1 MSSYDAYNR
10 AIKSTASP
18 RDVEYRLLGQVTSAL
33 MKAQTRI
40 AEAGSRPTAMAE
52 VMDALNW
59 NNQVWDTFVED
70 VGTEGNMLPREL
82 RAAIV
87 SLGIWVSRETG
98 LVTSGE
104 GDIAALISVNKA
116 IMRGLDPARAAQEE
130 RGQDAGP
137 SASGSAASDPADPPA
152 ARPGIS
158 AVLDSF

>member
-10 AIKSTASP
+10 TIKSTATP
-18 RDVEYRLLGQVTSAL
+18 RDVEYRLLGQVTAAL
-33 MKAQTRI
+33 IKAQERMQ
-40 AEAGSRPTAMAE
+40 EARNKPAVMAE

-98 LVTSGE
+98 LVGSGD
-104 GDIAALISVNKA
+104 GDIDSLISVNKA
-116 IMRGLDPARAAQEE
+116 IMRGLNPQRAEQDEGAASEQAPATPAS
-130 RGQDAGP
+130 GV
-137 SASGSAASDPADPPA
+137 SAS
-152 ARPGIS
+152 
-158 AVLDSF
+158 LDSF

>member
-10 AIKSTASP
+10 TIKNTSSP
-18 RDVEYRLLGQVTSAL
+18 RDVEYRLLGQVTAAL
-33 MKAQTRI
+33 MKAKVRRDQARNTP
-40 AEAGSRPTAMAE
+40 AAMAE

-98 LVTSGE
+98 LVTSGD
-104 GDIAALISVNKA
+104 GDIDALISVNRA
-116 IMRGLDPARAAQEE
+116 IMRGLNPARAEKEEQEQGV
-130 RGQDAGP
+130 RPAPGSRSGT
-137 SASGSAASDPADPPA
+137 SAS
-152 ARPGIS
+152 I
-158 AVLDSF
+158 DSV

>member
-1 MSSYDAYNR
+1 MSSYDAYKR
-10 AIKSTASP
+10 TIKSTASP

-33 MKAQTRI
+33 MKAQERMS
-40 AEAGSRPTAMAE
+40 EARNKPAAMAE

-59 NNQVWDTFVED
+59 NNQVWDIFVED

-104 GDIAALISVNKA
+104 GDIEALISVNKA
-116 IMRGLDPARAAQEE
+116 IMRGLNPSRAD
-130 RGQDAGP
+130 QDDQAEP
-137 SASGSAASDPADPPA
+137 TSAPA

-158 AVLDSF
+158 ASLDSF

>member
-10 AIKSTASP
+10 TIKSTASP
-18 RDVEYRLLGQVTSAL
+18 RDVEYRLLGQVTAAL
-33 MKAQTRI
+33 MKAKGQME
-40 AEAGSRPTAMAE
+40 EAKNKPTTMAE

-98 LVTSGE
+98 LVTAGE
-104 GDIAALISVNKA
+104 GDIEALISVNKA
-116 IMRGLDPARAAQEE
+116 IMRGLNPARAEQEE
-130 RGQDAGP
+130 RSQD
-137 SASGSAASDPADPPA
+137 SAAPGSAPS
-152 ARPGIS
+152 GIS
-158 AVLDSF
+158 ASIDSV

>member
-10 AIKSTASP
+10 TIKNTSSP
-18 RDVEYRLLGQVTSAL
+18 RDVEYRLLGQVTAAL
-33 MKAQTRI
+33 MKAKVRKDQARNTP
-40 AEAGSRPTAMAE
+40 AAMAE

-98 LVTSGE
+98 LVTSGD
-104 GDIAALISVNKA
+104 GDIDALISVNRA
-116 IMRGLDPARAAQEE
+116 IMRGLNPARAEKEEQEQGA
-130 RGQDAGP
+130 RPAPGSQSGT
-137 SASGSAASDPADPPA
+137 SAS
-152 ARPGIS
+152 I
-158 AVLDSF
+158 DSV

>member
-10 AIKSTASP
+10 AIKNTASP

-33 MKAQTRI
+33 MKAQQRMTDARNT
-40 AEAGSRPTAMAE
+40 PTAMAE

-59 NNQVWDTFVED
+59 NNQVWDTFVQD

-98 LVTSGE
+98 LVSTGE
-104 GDIAALISVNKA
+104 GDIEALISVNKA
-116 IMRGLDPARAAQEE
+116 IMRGLNPARAEQEDKTE
-130 RGQDAGP
+130 TSTPA
-137 SASGSAASDPADPPA
+137 SAPAS
-152 ARPGIS
+152 GIS
-158 AVLDSF
+158 ASLDSF